1 MKRGPKDNRA
11 TSKRQSPNENNTKG
25 DRDGAQIAKK
35 RRNQVEILS
44 TMKMKMIETMSQT
57 QFQSSLIKENIK
69 KQK

>member
-44 TMKMKMIETMSQT
+44 TMKMKMIETMS
-57 QFQSSLIKENIK
+57 
-69 KQK
+69 